1 MARDLNVTIVQTTI
15 HWQDARANRRHF
27 GSLILDLQ
35 PNKTDIIVLPETFT
49 TGFTMASEEMSEEM
63 NGKTVGLLTELAA
76 TMHAV
81 VCGSLIIREDGKF
94 YNRLVWAQPD
104 GTVKH
109 YNKRH
114 LFRMADEHLSFS
126 GGEEPVIVEW
136 RDWKIN
142 LQVCYDLRFPVFSR
156 NRNDNRYDLAIYVA
170 NWPEARRHPWSTLL
184 MARAM
189 ENQAYVVGVNRI
201 GTDGKDI
208 SYSGDSAVIDPKGN
222 VISTTKPYEE
232 SVETVTLSMQ
242 ELNDYREKFPI
253 GLDADDFTIH

>member
-1 MARDLNVTIVQTTI
+1 
-15 HWQDARANRRHF
+15 
-27 GSLILDLQ
+27 
-35 PNKTDIIVLPETFT
+35 
-49 TGFTMASEEMSEEM
+49 
-63 NGKTVGLLTELAA
+63 
-76 TMHAV
+76 
-81 VCGSLIIREDGKF
+81 
-94 YNRLVWAQPD
+94 
-104 GTVKH
+104 
-109 YNKRH
+109 
-114 LFRMADEHLSFS
+114 
-126 GGEEPVIVEW
+126 
-136 RDWKIN
+136 
-142 LQVCYDLRFPVFSR
+142 
-156 NRNDNRYDLAIYVA
+156 
-170 NWPEARRHPWSTLL
+170 